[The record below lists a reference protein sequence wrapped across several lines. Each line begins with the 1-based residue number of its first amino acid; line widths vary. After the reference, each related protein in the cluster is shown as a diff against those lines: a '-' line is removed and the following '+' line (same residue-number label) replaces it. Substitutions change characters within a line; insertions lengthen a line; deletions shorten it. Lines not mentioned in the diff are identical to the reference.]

1 MKPDQSS
8 RAGARFIP
16 TRRTLLSRL
25 KDLEDDASWQRFFD
39 TYWKLIY
46 GVARKAG
53 LTDTEA
59 QDVVQETVI
68 AVARNIGSYRYDPAV
83 CSFKTWL
90 MTVTRSRIANQYR
103 RRRRHAALV
112 EVDDDTT
119 GTAFLERV
127 PDERTLDLGAVWDR
141 AWEENVMDAAIRRVK
156 RRVPAEQFQLFDFN
170 VLRDWPA
177 RKVAK
182 TFGVS
187 SARVYLAKH
196 RVSRLIQIEARAI
209 EREFTR

>member
-1 MKPDQSS
+1 MKSDPGSKT
-8 RAGARFIP
+8 GARFIP
-16 TRRTLLSRL
+16 TRHTLLSRL
-25 KDLEDDASWQRFFD
+25 KDLEDDVSWRRFFD

-53 LTDTEA
+53 LTDSEA

-83 CSFKTWL
+83 CTFKTWL
-90 MTVTRSRIANQYR
+90 MTVIRSRIANQYR
-103 RRRRHAALV
+103 KRRRHAALV
-112 EVDDDTT
+112 NVDEDTT

-127 PDERTLDLGAVWDR
+127 PDERTLDLGTIWDR

-177 RKVAK
+177 RKVAT

-209 EREFTR
+209 EREFV

>member
-1 MKPDQSS
+1 MKSDPGSKT
-8 RAGARFIP
+8 GARFIP

-25 KDLEDDASWQRFFD
+25 KDLEDDVSWRHFFD

-68 AVARNIGSYRYDPAV
+68 AVARNIGTYRYDPAV

-103 RRRRHAALV
+103 KRRRHAPLV
-112 EVDDDTT
+112 EIEDDTT

-209 EREFTR
+209 ERELT